1 MTRTLVFVSSMI
13 ALACGAGS
21 AAVADAYP
29 VSGTWTYAGAS
40 GAGPAP
46 DCRKPTME
54 FRGAQRFDAVGGISQ
69 FRNVSVE
76 QSSPKVYRVVDE
88 FFNVQIRGR
97 MSFTLYI
104 RDEDHLEINY
114 DRSGKNALLRRCE

>member
-1 MTRTLVFVSSMI
+1 MARTLVFLSSMI
-13 ALACGAGS
+13 AFACGAGS

-29 VSGTWTYAGAS
+29 VSGTWTYADAS
-40 GAGPAP
+40 GTGPAP

-54 FRGAQRFDAVGGISQ
+54 FRGAQRFDARGGISQ

-88 FFNVQIRGR
+88 FFNVMIRGR

-114 DRSGKNALLRRCE
+114 DRGGK